1 MFTKNSRFGIIKL
14 YMIDKGELYM
24 EYQNTDE
31 ATRREACERV
41 KQIVK
46 AIKAIKIKYYLNF
59 SKISA
64 EDKETYQK
72 LQANLEKISNEH
84 DLNHLKVALMEDVET
99 KYDGKD
105 PEDMGRG
112 EQPEPNDDILK
123 ACYGAIDAQ
132 KEALSKGRITQ
143 ALRCQEQLKRYKQEL
158 DEVGCQEV
166 TNYKREKFAELMQ
179 TREQVEEQL
188 KSWNNIMKGMY
199 KIKHVGKRKETMEKM
214 LDFQKEAKQTSRD
227 GQLEMVNDLT

>member
-14 YMIDKGELYM
+14 YMINKGELYM
-24 EYQNTDE
+24 EYGNTDE

-64 EDKETYQK
+64 KDQETYQK
-72 LQANLEKISNEH
+72 LEANLEQISEKH
-84 DLNHLKVALMEDVET
+84 DLNNLKVALMQEVEA
-99 KYDGKD
+99 KYDGKN
-105 PEDMGRG
+105 PEDIKQGKK
-112 EQPEPNDDILK
+112 PESNEDILQ

-132 KEALSKGRITQ
+132 KEALLKGRITQ
-143 ALRCQEQLKRYKQEL
+143 ALRCQEQLKKYKQEL
-158 DEVGCQEV
+158 DEAGCQEV

-179 TREQVEEQL
+179 TREQIEEQL
-188 KSWNNIMKGMY
+188 KSWNNTMKGMY
-199 KIKHVGKRKETMEKM
+199 KIKDVSKRKETMEKM
-214 LDFQKEAKQTSRD
+214 QSLQNKEKQTQRE
-227 GQLEMVNDLT
+227 GQIEMATI